1 MAEGVSLSLTFSSVS
16 SAVRTSLLGFSS
28 QETNSRYRRGVSHQL
43 GDRALSFLVT
53 LIQGDLLG

>member
-1 MAEGVSLSLTFSSVS
+1 MAEGVSLSLAFSSVS
-16 SAVRTSLLGFSS
+16 SAVRASLLGFSS

-43 GDRALSFLVT
+43 RDRALSFLVT